1 MVPKGPHAFLDGGWA
16 SCAWLPS
23 PLLSACL
30 RKPLCLLQG
39 DKIVLPDDVWYRNT
53 WTGSV

>member
-30 RKPLCLLQG
+30 SIFYKVIRLFYLMTCGTETHGQDLCE
-39 DKIVLPDDVWYRNT
+39 
-53 WTGSV
+53 